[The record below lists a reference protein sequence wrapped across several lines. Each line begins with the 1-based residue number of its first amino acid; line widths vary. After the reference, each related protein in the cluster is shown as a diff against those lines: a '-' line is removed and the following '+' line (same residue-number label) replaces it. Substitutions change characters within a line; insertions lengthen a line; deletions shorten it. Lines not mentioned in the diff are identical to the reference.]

1 MYQPQLEAEKSLIGG
16 LLIAPEY
23 IPHVAGEIET
33 DDFYLDESKL
43 AFEAMLALYQD
54 NIRLQPENDFME
66 PIIVDS
72 CEIIGKV
79 IGLIRINID

>member
-54 NIRLQPENDFME
+54 KEQ
-66 PIIVDS
+66 
-72 CEIIGKV
+72 
-79 IGLIRINID
+79 IDYVSVAHRRPQLRSMRCTALTLCPT